1 MKRKTST
8 DLGIGIIGLH
18 NHYHAF
24 PMANYLKRGMPGLR
38 LVAVA
43 DERADVGEEF
53 AREYCGGNYH
63 ADYRDLLNRSDV
75 DAVIVTSYT
84 SIHADQV
91 EAAADAGK
99 AVLLDKPIAT
109 NLEDA
114 ARIVAASRR
123 VKVMMAYLLRF
134 LPVYRQAW
142 EAVQEGAVGKLVS
155 GFYSIR
161 IPADFIKDSPNATT
175 QGWYADVAKS
185 GGGGF
190 IDHGVHFTDFFR
202 WFFAS
207 DAEDVVARMASLTY
221 RQLPVEDYGIATY
234 RLKSGAITTVE
245 STWHAA
251 EWYGPMASPDRCT
264 LTGTEGE
271 IELHYQKSPQLEI
284 ASRLRGRSY
293 FDLQGEDRDLICYR
307 NLLDEFGRCVLGD
320 RPPTPSALDG
330 YRALEMVLAAY
341 ESSSLGRAVSMPAEE
356 PVGVS

>member
-1 MKRKTST
+1 VS

-24 PMANYLKRGMPGLR
+24 PMANYLKRGMAGLR
-38 LVAVA
+38 LVAVS
-43 DERADVGEEF
+43 DERADIGEAF
-53 AREYCGGNYH
+53 AREYCAGNYH
-63 ADYRDLLNRSDV
+63 ADYRDLLDRPDV

-91 EAAADAGK
+91 EAAAEAGK
-99 AVLLDKPIAT
+99 PVLLDKPIAT

-114 ARIVAASRR
+114 ARIVAASGR
-123 VKVMMAYLLRF
+123 VKVMMAHLLRF
-134 LPVYRQAW
+134 LPIYRKAW
-142 EAVQEGAVGKLVS
+142 EMVQEGVVGELVS
-155 GFYSIR
+155 GLYSIR
-161 IPADFIKDSPNATT
+161 IPADFIKDSPHATS
-175 QGWYADVAKS
+175 QGWYADVTKS

-207 DAEDVVARMASLTY
+207 DAKDVVARIASLTY
-221 RQLPVEDYGIATY
+221 RNLSVEDYGIATY

-251 EWYGPMASPDRCT
+251 EWYGPIASPDRCT

-284 ASRLRGRSY
+284 ATRVGSARGRSY
-293 FDLQGEDRDLICYR
+293 FDLQGEDRELVCYR
-307 NLLDEFGRCVLGD
+307 KLLEEFGRYVIED
-320 RPPTPSALDG
+320 RAPTPSALDG
-330 YRALEMVLAAY
+330 YHALAMVLAAY
-341 ESSSLGRAVSMPAEE
+341 ESSRLGRTVSLSAE
-356 PVGVS
+356 VAAGVS

>member
-1 MKRKTST
+1 MS

-24 PMANYLKRGMPGLR
+24 PMADYLRKGMPGLR
-38 LVAVA
+38 LVAVS
-43 DERADVGEEF
+43 DERADVGEAF

-63 ADYRDLLNRSDV
+63 ADYHDLLNRSDI

-84 SIHADQV
+84 SIHAVQV

-114 ARIVAASRR
+114 ARIVAAGRR

-134 LPVYRQAW
+134 LPIYRKAW
-142 EAVQEGAVGKLVS
+142 EILQEGAVGKLVS

-175 QGWYADVAKS
+175 QGWYSDVAKS

-207 DAEDVVARMASLTY
+207 DAEDVVARMANLTY

-234 RLKSGAITTVE
+234 RLKSGAIATVE

-264 LTGTEGE
+264 LT
-271 IELHYQKSPQLEI
+271 
-284 ASRLRGRSY
+284 
-293 FDLQGEDRDLICYR
+293 
-307 NLLDEFGRCVLGD
+307 
-320 RPPTPSALDG
+320 
-330 YRALEMVLAAY
+330 
-341 ESSSLGRAVSMPAEE
+341 AVSYTHLTLPTICS
-356 PVGVS
+356 V